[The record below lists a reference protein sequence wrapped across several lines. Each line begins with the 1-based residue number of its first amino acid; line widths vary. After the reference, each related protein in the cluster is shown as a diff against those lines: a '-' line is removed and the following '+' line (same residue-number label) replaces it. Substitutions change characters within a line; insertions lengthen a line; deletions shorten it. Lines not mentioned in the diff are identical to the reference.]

1 MKWAHRMISLVL
13 LAGVA
18 VAPFLAAPS
27 RAGEP
32 AMTAESLKGRKFVQ
46 VALFTRDLPRAIR
59 FYRDTLGMTFLF
71 ETNGM
76 AFFDMGGQRLLVG
89 EARNAGEQPGG
100 AVVYFD
106 APDIDALIPVLEMR
120 GVKFGPR
127 TEVLQRTETHE
138 LKLRDFRD
146 PDGNVLALMGMVPRS

>member
-1 MKWAHRMISLVL
+1 MKRPARAPGVL
-13 LAGVA
+13 AAIA
-18 VAPFLAAPS
+18 VLMLLAAPS
-27 RAGEP
+27 RAGDFS
-32 AMTAESLKGRKFVQ
+32 MTVESLKGRKFVQ
-46 VALFTRDLPRAIR
+46 IALFTRDLPRAIQ

-76 AFFDMGGQRLLVG
+76 AFFDMGGQRLLIGQIRNEG
-89 EARNAGEQPGG
+89 ERPGG

-106 APDIDALIPVLEMR
+106 APDIDEIIPALEKR

-127 TEVLQRTETHE
+127 TEVVQRTDTHE

-146 PDGNVLALMGMVPRS
+146 PDGNALALMGMVPRK